1 MQINISDQTKSK
13 LARQKYALPDQL
25 FEDEVAVNRQNL
37 SSEEL
42 IKIFDYIWEKT
53 LKYAVE
59 RAEVCEAKKAY
70 ERIPEYCKIHFKHNQ
85 EHREFRLK
93 ELNVEFIVQLL
104 PLSNKGYELTDIWL
118 LRSVNR
124 DPKRLL
130 ISFDTLEERQ
140 RFEKIAHY
148 LGHKDSAELGK
159 QLLLDFM
166 EKFNKSSFS

>member
-13 LARQKYALPDQL
+13 LVRQKYALPDQL
-25 FEDEVAVNRQNL
+25 FEDEVAVNRQKL
-37 SSEEL
+37 SSEKL
-42 IKIFDYIWEKT
+42 IKIFDQIWEKT

-59 RAEVCEAKKAY
+59 TAEVCEAKKAY
-70 ERIPEYCKIHFKHNQ
+70 ERIPDYSRKHFNDNQ

-104 PLSNKGYELTDIWL
+104 PLSNKEYELTDIWL
-118 LRSVNR
+118 LRSVNI
-124 DPKRLL
+124 DPRRIL
-130 ISFDTLEERQ
+130 ISFDTLEDRQ
-140 RFEKIAHY
+140 RFEKIADY
-148 LGHKDSAELGK
+148 LNQKDSELGK